1 MTGSR
6 KPNEFL
12 LITVYL
18 KGKNAD
24 LTSKPKGFGEV
35 NVKSAIEGTE
45 LLEKYG
51 DDEDFMGN

>member
-1 MTGSR
+1 VWIAD
-6 KPNEFL
+6 PAILAN
-12 LITVYL
+12 LINYYL

-35 NVKSAIEGTE
+35 NVRSNIEGTE

-51 DDEDFMGN
+51 DDADFMGN

>member
-1 MTGSR
+1 
-6 KPNEFL
+6 
-12 LITVYL
+12 L

-35 NVKSAIEGTE
+35 NVRSNIEGTE

-51 DDEDFMGN
+51 DDADFMGN